1 MDFELFARLH
11 TVIDAA
17 RKLVDDK
24 TASIAPE
31 LFDLMM
37 YDERLENEEIPLI
50 KAGTRINWNGTLKRA
65 AVDLWDTESNNP
77 DNAPNLWADLDY
89 KDGYRIIPSV
99 ITVTTAFS
107 KNECGWWNGVLYRSL
122 VDANVYTPSI
132 YPDYWEEVASG

>member
-1 MDFELFARLH
+1 MEHDFYKRLH
-11 TVIDAA
+11 FVIDAG
-17 RKLVDDK
+17 RKSVDDE

-31 LFDLMM
+31 LFDTMT
-37 YDERLENEEIPLI
+37 YAEREEGTEIPLI
-50 KAGTRINWNGTLKRA
+50 KAGTRINWNGVLKRA
-65 AVDLWDTESNNP
+65 AVDLWDTEPNNP

-107 KNECGWWNGVLYRSL
+107 KDECGWWNGVLYRSL